1 MDGTHTKLEVLAI
14 GCMRTRL
21 ASLESQPPLTDPVDD
36 GSCGRGLC
44 FVGRSCENFRVEET
58 KAVHSTQK

>member
-44 FVGRSCENFRVEET
+44 SVGRP
-58 KAVHSTQK
+58 TQKDPFTTNMVM